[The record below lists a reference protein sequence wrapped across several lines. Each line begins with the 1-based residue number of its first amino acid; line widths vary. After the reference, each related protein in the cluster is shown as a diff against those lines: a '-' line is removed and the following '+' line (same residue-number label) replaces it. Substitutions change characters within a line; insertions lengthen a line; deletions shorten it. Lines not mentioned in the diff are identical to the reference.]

1 MGRSWVPT
9 SRPSGPER
17 PAVRWVPANR
27 GDRLAL
33 AGPLAILA
41 AWFIY
46 TRLYFFLHP
55 LGLTFDPSLFMYLT
69 GRPDPS
75 CGLTRTFAWTWRG
88 DLVHA
93 VLVYPVGPLVF
104 LVAALVT
111 ANLGVA
117 VATGK
122 RVQLILPRRA
132 WKVIIAVSV
141 AALAVNWAAKL
152 VWLGM

>member
-1 MGRSWVPT
+1 M
-9 SRPSGPER
+9 
-17 PAVRWVPANR
+17 
-27 GDRLAL
+27 
-33 AGPLAILA
+33 ILI
-41 AWFIY
+41 AWFSY

-93 VLVYPVGPLVF
+93 VLVYPLGPLVF
-104 LVAALVT
+104 LVAGLVT
-111 ANLGVA
+111 ANLAIA
-117 VATGK
+117 VAMSR

-132 WKVIIAVSV
+132 WHVIIAVSAV
-141 AALAVNWAAKL
+141 AVAMNWAAKL
-152 VWLGM
+152 IWLGM

>member
-1 MGRSWVPT
+1 MSRSSVLT
-9 SRPSGPER
+9 SRPLAPER
-17 PAVRWVPANR
+17 PAVRWVVANR
-27 GDRLAL
+27 VDRFVLSA
-33 AGPLAILA
+33 PLAILI
-41 AWFIY
+41 AWFSY

-93 VLVYPVGPLVF
+93 VLVYPLGPLVF
-104 LVAALVT
+104 LVAGLVT
-111 ANLGVA
+111 ANLAIA
-117 VATGK
+117 VAMGR

-132 WKVIIAVSV
+132 WHVIIAVSAAAV
-141 AALAVNWAAKL
+141 AMNWAAKL
-152 VWLGM
+152 IWLGM